1 MVYWNSFGWLENEL
15 QTTVRPKYAGLSL
28 GVTHEIF
35 YSLFIL
41 LLDSQRTRS
50 LNLEI
55 QVAVTIT

>member
-41 LLDSQRTRS
+41 LLDRYGANSH
-50 LNLEI
+50 ED
-55 QVAVTIT
+55 